1 MAKAQ
6 HISKIGLVTREEG
19 PMEILEIISSKLET
33 AQYFLDDLLKNYERL
48 EDTPRIEKANIIF
61 ENITSYL
68 QIEQNLLFPFIKA
81 SREHDDILDRAQAIH
96 DRIDEEMEKTV
107 MVHVDEPD
115 HQFYHGLG
123 ALARLL
129 DEAKR
134 VDHEAI
140 FPWSRVYLSETD
152 HISLL
157 NHLKEQTAHETVGP
171 LKWQKTMFWNK
182 R

>member
-1 MAKAQ
+1 
-6 HISKIGLVTREEG
+6 
-19 PMEILEIISSKLET
+19 MEIIEIISSKLET
-33 AQYFLDDLLKNYERL
+33 AQHFLDDLLKNYDRL

-61 ENITSYL
+61 ENISSYL

-81 SREHDDILDRAQAIH
+81 SKEHDDILARACVIQN
-96 DRIDEEMEKTV
+96 RIDEELEKTV

-115 HQFYHGLG
+115 GQFYHGLQ
-123 ALARLL
+123 ALSRLL

-140 FPWSRVYLSETD
+140 YPWSRVYLSETD
-152 HISLL
+152 HFSML
-157 NHLKEQTAHETVGP
+157 NHLKEETAHETVGP